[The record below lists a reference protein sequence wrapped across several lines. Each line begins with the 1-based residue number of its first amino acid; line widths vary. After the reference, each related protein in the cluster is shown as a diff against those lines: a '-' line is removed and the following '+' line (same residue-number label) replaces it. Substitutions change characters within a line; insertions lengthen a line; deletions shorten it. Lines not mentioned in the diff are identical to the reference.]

1 MPKTIARLLGLGAY
15 AVCAGIIALYVVVA
29 YVSRRTP
36 TGGMDGAMAHV
47 TWIALGGVT
56 LALLVA
62 HHVIGSQLLEIARD
76 GDAPKPL
83 GAR

>member
-1 MPKTIARLLGLGAY
+1 MPKTIAHLLGLGAY
-15 AVCAGIIALYVVVA
+15 AVCAGIIVLYVVVA

-36 TGGMDGAMAHV
+36 TGGMDPSMTHV
-47 TWIALGGVT
+47 TWIAGGGVT

-62 HHVIGSQLLEIARD
+62 HHLIGKQLLEIGRD

-83 GAR
+83 GAK